1 MFKKFTAFDQIPA
14 DRQKDALKL
23 EDGSFAID
31 VDSDE
36 ITTLRTSVTKLEGT
50 LEKVR
55 GEKSAAE
62 KAKKDAEDAAANVQ
76 RELEARQAGG
86 QLTDAKV
93 KELLDKWEVEK
104 QKAIAAAVEEA
115 TKPLGSMQ
123 ERLTKYELDDVLGS
137 EFIKAGGTEKRRA
150 QAVALAKLNGF
161 QLVDGKVVRKVSG
174 EIQTTSVTDYFGG
187 EFKTE
192 MQEWYDGT
200 KASGGGAG
208 GGTGG
213 GAPAGGGTGGTK
225 PPTEWSSDERRTFI
239 ETNGQ
244 DAYRKL
250 LNDQLVAAATP
261 KAK

>member
-23 EDGSFAID
+23 EDGSFALD

-36 ITTLRTSVTKLEGT
+36 ITTLRTSVQKLEST

-55 GEKSAAE
+55 GEKSEAE
-62 KAKKDAEDAAANVQ
+62 KARKAAEDAAANVQ

-115 TKPLGSMQ
+115 TKPYVADRD
-123 ERLTKYELDDVLGS
+123 RLTKYELDDVLGS

-161 QLVDGKVVRKVSG
+161 QLVDGKVVRKVGG
-174 EIQTTSVTDYFGG
+174 EIQTTSVTDYFSG

-192 MQEWYDGT
+192 MQEWYEGS

-208 GGTGG
+208 GNTGN
-213 GAPAGGGTGGTK
+213 GAPAGNGGSAK
-225 PPTEWSSDERRTFI
+225 PPTEWSSEERRTFI

>member
-1 MFKKFTAFDQIPA
+1 MFKKFTAFDQIPT

-23 EDGSFAID
+23 EDGSFVLD

-36 ITTLRTSVTKLEGT
+36 ITTLRTSVQKLEGT

-62 KAKKDAEDAAANVQ
+62 KARKDAEDAAANVQ

-104 QKAIAAAVEEA
+104 QAAIKAAVEEA

-161 QLVDGKVVRKVSG
+161 QLVDGKVVRKVNG

-192 MQEWYDGT
+192 MQEWYEGS

-213 GAPAGGGTGGTK
+213 GAPTGNGGSAK
-225 PPTEWSSDERRTFI
+225 PPTEWTSDERRAYI

-244 DAYRKL
+244 EAYRKL